1 MEAVAAGAA
10 GYILKGSRHEDVVE
24 AVRAVLSGETPLDQN
39 LAMRLLRHLSAESE
53 RNGRA
58 RGAPRR

>member
-39 LAMRLLRHLSAESE
+39 LAMRLLPPSRPGSWRSSSS
-53 RNGRA
+53 
-58 RGAPRR
+58 